1 MEPGPPFD
9 KQLSCK
15 STEDEFVTD
24 LFGGLDARFCEVM
37 DAAPVMVWVSG
48 EDKDCLWFNR
58 PWLAFTGRQMAQE
71 VGSGWVEGVHRDD
84 ISTCLKTYV
93 SHFDDRTNF
102 RMQYR
107 LRRYDGVYRWIDDT
121 GIPRYGPNGDFLG
134 YIGSCIDIHEHRET
148 QSELRRRV
156 LEISEL
162 NRQADAAAL
171 AAAIAH
177 EIRQPLAAVVSSAN
191 AGLRWLASPD
201 VDRAKTALNAIVRIG
216 HHANEIIESIQA
228 LTKGGHR
235 ARLPVDINEM
245 IREVLAILEER
256 LQTNNIAVQAKL
268 DERLPE
274 VIADRVQL
282 QLVILNLI
290 RNAVEAMSSVPE
302 SSRVLKLKTEIDSQ
316 DLLITVQ
323 DSGPGIDPKD
333 IERIFERFFTTK
345 AQGMG
350 MGLAICR
357 SIIGA
362 HHGRILGEAGVP
374 HGALFRISLPIESSM
389 KEESSARGPTQ
400 KLFET
405 DPDFRL

>member
-1 MEPGPPFD
+1 
-9 KQLSCK
+9 
-15 STEDEFVTD
+15 VAD
-24 LFGGLDARFCEVM
+24 LLGGLDARFCEVM
-37 DAAPVMVWVSG
+37 DAAPVMIWVSG
-48 EDKDCLWFNR
+48 VDKGCFWFNR
-58 PWLAFTGRQMAQE
+58 PWLTFTGRHMAQE
-71 VGSGWVEGVHRDD
+71 VGSGWTEGVHHDD
-84 ISTCLKTYV
+84 IHPCLRTYV
-93 SHFDDRTNF
+93 SHFDARANF

-107 LRRYDGVYRWIDDT
+107 LRRHDGVYRWIDDT
-121 GIPRYGPNGDFLG
+121 GIPRYAPNGDFLG

-162 NRQADAAAL
+162 NRRADAAVL

-177 EIRQPLAAVVSSAN
+177 EIRQPFAGIVSSAD
-191 AGLRWLASPD
+191 AGVRWLASRTPD
-201 VDRAKTALNAIVRIG
+201 VDKATAALKEIVRIG

-245 IREVLAILEER
+245 IREVLAIVEDR
-256 LQTNNIAVQAKL
+256 LQTNNIVVQATL
-268 DERLPE
+268 NESLPE

-282 QLVILNLI
+282 QQVILNLI
-290 RNAVEAMSSVPE
+290 RNAIEAMGSVAE
-302 SSRVLKLKTEIDSQ
+302 SSRVLNLKTETEDSQ
-316 DLLITVQ
+316 HILITVQ

-357 SIIGA
+357 SILAA
-362 HHGRILGEAGVP
+362 HGGRILADAGVRQ
-374 HGALFRISLPIESSM
+374 GALFRISLPIE
-389 KEESSARGPTQ
+389 P
-400 KLFET
+400 
-405 DPDFRL
+405 RLKDGEV

>member
-1 MEPGPPFD
+1 MA
-9 KQLSCK
+9 
-15 STEDEFVTD
+15 D
-24 LFGGLDARFCEVM
+24 LLGGLDARFCEVM
-37 DAAPVMVWVSG
+37 DAAPVMIWVSG
-48 EDKDCLWFNR
+48 VDKGCSWFNR
-58 PWLAFTGRQMAQE
+58 PWLTFTGRHLAQE
-71 VGSGWVEGVHRDD
+71 VGNGWTEGVHHDD
-84 ISTCLKTYV
+84 IQPCLRTYV
-93 SHFDDRTNF
+93 SHFDARTNF

-107 LRRYDGVYRWIDDT
+107 LRRHDGVYRWIDDT
-121 GIPRYGPNGDFLG
+121 GIPRYAPNGDFLG

-162 NRQADAAAL
+162 NRRADAAVL

-177 EIRQPLAAVVSSAN
+177 EIRQPFAGIVSSAD
-191 AGLRWLASPD
+191 AGVRWLASRTPD
-201 VDRAKTALNAIVRIG
+201 VDKATAALKEIIRIG

-245 IREVLAILEER
+245 IREVLAIVEDR
-256 LQTNNIAVQAKL
+256 LQTNNIVVQAKL
-268 DERLPE
+268 NESLPE

-282 QLVILNLI
+282 QQVILNLI
-290 RNAVEAMSSVPE
+290 RNAIEAMGSVAE
-302 SSRVLKLKTEIDSQ
+302 SSRVLNLKTETEDSQ
-316 DLLITVQ
+316 HILITVQ

-357 SIIGA
+357 SILAA
-362 HHGRILGEAGVP
+362 HGGRILADAGVRQ
-374 HGALFRISLPIESSM
+374 GALFRISLPIEPRM
-389 KEESSARGPTQ
+389 RDAQ
-400 KLFET
+400 V
-405 DPDFRL
+405 

>member
-1 MEPGPPFD
+1 M
-9 KQLSCK
+9 
-15 STEDEFVTD
+15 
-24 LFGGLDARFCEVM
+24 
-37 DAAPVMVWVSG
+37 
-48 EDKDCLWFNR
+48 
-58 PWLAFTGRQMAQE
+58 
-71 VGSGWVEGVHRDD
+71 
-84 ISTCLKTYV
+84 
-93 SHFDDRTNF
+93 SHFDARTSF

-107 LRRYDGVYRWIDDT
+107 LRRHDGAYRWIDDT
-121 GIPRYGPNGDFLG
+121 GIPRYAPNGDFLG

-162 NRQADAAAL
+162 NRRADAAVL

-177 EIRQPLAAVVSSAN
+177 EIRQPIAGIVSSAD
-191 AGLRWLASPD
+191 AGVRWLAGRAPD
-201 VDRAKTALNAIVRIG
+201 IGRAMAALKEIVRVG
-216 HHANEIIESIQA
+216 HHASEIIESIQA

-235 ARLPVDINEM
+235 ARLPVDINDM
-245 IREVLAILEER
+245 IRQDLAIVEDR
-256 LQTNNIAVQAKL
+256 LQTNYIAVQTKL
-268 DERLPE
+268 NERLPE

-282 QLVILNLI
+282 QQVILNLI

-302 SSRVLKLKTEIDSQ
+302 SSRVLNLKTEIEGSQ
-316 DLLITVQ
+316 HILITVQ

-362 HHGRILGEAGVP
+362 HHGRILAEAEVR
-374 HGALFRISLPIESSM
+374 HGALFRISLPIEPRM
-389 KEESSARGPTQ
+389 KDVEV
-400 KLFET
+400 
-405 DPDFRL
+405 